1 MAFNLFRPFGT
12 GEPRRDERGRL
23 TGIDRYQDVLGRCWK
38 RFFLSGL
45 VTLAGF
51 LPLAAGVA
59 WAILS
64 SSILVLLPAGLVG
77 GAIAGPFLACLYDC
91 ILRALRDAPG
101 SWRQNF
107 LRAMRQNW
115 RAAILPGA
123 LTGLFLAAGAF
134 SGMMLF
140 AWAVVWP
147 SLGTICIYLFS
158 WLLFFAISLLYWP
171 QLVLFEQKN
180 TVRLRNVL
188 LFAIQ
193 YFLPVLGTAALQLVY
208 WLVVVLFAPWTLLLM
223 PFVAIWFISLRFCSC
238 FTTSWTPLLRL
249 KTASPGSFPTSPRAE
264 SNPGEDPS

>member
-1 MAFNLFRPFGT
+1 M
-12 GEPRRDERGRL
+12 
-23 TGIDRYQDVLGRCWK
+23 
-38 RFFLSGL
+38 
-45 VTLAGF
+45 
-51 LPLAAGVA
+51 
-59 WAILS
+59 
-64 SSILVLLPAGLVG
+64 
-77 GAIAGPFLACLYDC
+77 
-91 ILRALRDAPG
+91 
-101 SWRQNF
+101 
-107 LRAMRQNW
+107 
-115 RAAILPGA
+115 PGA

-223 PFVAIWFISLRFCSC
+223 PFVAIWFILFAVL
-238 FTTSWTPLLRL
+238 FLLYDKLDAAFEIENRI
-249 KTASPGSFPTSPRAE
+249 AGQFPDQPARRE
-264 SNPGEDPS
+264 

>member
-171 QLVLFEQKN
+171 QLVLFEQKS

-223 PFVAIWFISLRFCSC
+223 PFVAIWFILFAVL
-238 FTTSWTPLLRL
+238 FLLYDKLDAAFEIENRI
-249 KTASPGSFPTSPRAE
+249 AGQFPDQPARRE
-264 SNPGEDPS
+264 